1 MYEKKIKPPNFI
13 DYMNK
18 TIKYYHKP
26 KLFANDEFLNKP
38 DDDKSR
44 SNILKEW
51 SFINKDEIV

>member
-1 MYEKKIKPPNFI
+1 
-13 DYMNK
+13 MNK

-26 KLFANDEFLNKP
+26 KLFANDEFLNKT